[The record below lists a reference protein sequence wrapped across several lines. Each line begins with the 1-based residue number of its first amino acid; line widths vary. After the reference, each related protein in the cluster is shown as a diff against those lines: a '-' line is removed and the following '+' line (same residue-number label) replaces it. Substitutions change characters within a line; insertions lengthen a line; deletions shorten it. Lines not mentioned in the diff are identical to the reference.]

1 MKIEEKKL
9 REFFDKL
16 NHDFKCPICRNNKTI
31 ILTTVKELP
40 CLTEKGMGME
50 PLISVV
56 CKNCGYTWYFNAKT
70 AGLLDE
76 AEKGSDEM

>member
-16 NHDFKCPICRNNKTI
+16 NYRFKCPICKNKKTLI
-31 ILTTVKELP
+31 GTYVKELP
-40 CLTEKGMGME
+40 CITEEGIGKE
-50 PLISVV
+50 ALISVV
-56 CKNCGYTWYFNAKT
+56 CSNCGYTWYFNAKT